1 MKRGKKYVEA
11 AKNIDRTAQ
20 YDVAEAVSLV
30 KKQQLQNLMR
40 QSKLISEQAVMA
52 VMQSKQIRGAVVL
65 PHGTGKAVKVLVIA
79 KVKKLMK
86 QKQQALTSLV
96 ERN

>member
-11 AKNIDRTAQ
+11 AKNINRTAQ

-30 KKQQLQNLMR
+30 KKRQLQNLMR

-52 VMQSKQIRGAVVL
+52 VMQSSRFVEQL
-65 PHGTGKAVKVLVIA
+65 YCHTEPVKL
-79 KVKKLMK
+79 
-86 QKQQALTSLV
+86 
-96 ERN
+96 

>member
-52 VMQSKQIRGAVVL
+52 VMQSSRFVEQL
-65 PHGTGKAVKVLVIA
+65 YCHTEPVKL
-79 KVKKLMK
+79 
-86 QKQQALTSLV
+86 
-96 ERN
+96 

>member
-30 KKQQLQNLMR
+30 KKRQLQNLMR

-52 VMQSKQIRGAVVL
+52 VMQSNRFVEQL
-65 PHGTGKAVKVLVIA
+65 YCHTEPVKL
-79 KVKKLMK
+79 
-86 QKQQALTSLV
+86 
-96 ERN
+96 